1 MKNQEAF
8 WRLGSLELARPGGLQ
23 PQWAQRVAVSST
35 LLPPQLEAQ
44 LEDAVA
50 EASKER
56 KLREHSENFSKQVE
70 SELEALKVVPRV
82 SSPRE
87 QGQAGV
93 LGAAGWESQEPSLEG
108 RGSFPFSEP
117 DPSLDLLEP
126 ALVHQPLL
134 LSLCL
139 GL

>member
-1 MKNQEAF
+1 MGPAG
-8 WRLGSLELARPGGLQ
+8 GSEQ
-23 PQWAQRVAVSST
+23 HS
-35 LLPPQLEAQ
+35 LPPQLEAQ

-70 SELEALKVVPRV
+70 SELEALKVAPERCRK
-82 SSPRE
+82 SPPE
-87 QGQAGV
+87 GAG
-93 LGAAGWESQEPSLEG
+93 PG
-108 RGSFPFSEP
+108 RGPWRPLGGSPGNPAWKLVGVFGFSEP
-117 DPSLDLLEP
+117 EPSIDLLEP
-126 ALVHQPLL
+126 GLVHQPLL